1 MPIKTRKKT
10 FSEFKI
16 CKLLVSMWVYFD
28 QAEVALLIFSPIQ
41 MTQIKGVLCETDK
54 ERSLEAKK

>member
-1 MPIKTRKKT
+1 
-10 FSEFKI
+10 
-16 CKLLVSMWVYFD
+16 MWVHFD

>member
-1 MPIKTRKKT
+1 MRV
-10 FSEFKI
+10 F
-16 CKLLVSMWVYFD
+16 FD